1 MTFAHRLL
9 LGSALAFAAA
19 ASAQAPGPGQIG
31 ERSVEPSGQRLPNPE
46 AANVR
51 VAGAVYEPRAE
62 KPGPDFAASLKVP
75 QGFKVDVFAQDLGNA
90 RMLAVAPDG
99 TVYLS
104 RRTEGDIVML
114 KDTNRDGKAD
124 TRAIVAKRRGLH
136 GITIHNN
143 VMYIVGT
150 HDVWTA
156 QVRPDGTLSELTR
169 IIEDLPDAGQ
179 HLNRT
184 LAVGPDNMLYISIG
198 STCDA
203 CRESSDEN
211 AAIVRA
217 SLDGKSRTI
226 FASGLRNTI
235 GFGWHPATS
244 EMWGWDQGID
254 WLGDEHQREEVN
266 KIERGKMYG
275 WPLIYGDGGFNP
287 QDDEHAGVKVPEFD
301 TLAKRPVVT
310 YTAHSAGMQMV
321 FNTGRMFPGAYA
333 GDAFIAQRGSWN
345 RSSPAGYEITRIRFE
360 NGAAAAVEPFVT
372 GFVRKTGDGH
382 AQYGRLAGTAM
393 APDGAL
399 LFSDDKNGVIYR
411 VSYSGS
417 PGAPVAAR
425 ARVAVERDEPR
436 LAGPAIAIA
445 RPETATAAK
454 LTVRSADIAAN
465 ALIPARHSAYYED
478 TSPQLGWSGAPLN
491 TQSYVVIVDDP
502 DAPKPKPL
510 THWIAYDIP
519 ATLVALP
526 GGLPGDMRVK
536 TGFVHGRNSRGGT
549 GWFGPRPKVGE
560 PAHRYHFQVFALSA
574 PLGLAPGAE
583 REAVIAAM
591 AGKVIAKGEL
601 VGRYAQARPAAKL

>member
-1 MTFAHRLL
+1 MTLIHRLL

-19 ASAQAPGPGQIG
+19 ATAQAPGPGQVG
-31 ERSVEPSGQRLPNPE
+31 ERSVEPAGQRLPDPE

-75 QGFKVDVFAQDLGNA
+75 AGYRVSVFAEDLGNA

-114 KDTNRDGKAD
+114 KDGNRDGKAD

-136 GITIHNN
+136 GITLHNGT
-143 VMYIVGT
+143 MYIVGT

-156 QVRPDGTLSELTR
+156 AVRPDGTLSELTR

-184 LAVGPDNMLYISIG
+184 LAVGPDNMLYISVG
-198 STCDA
+198 STCNA

-211 AAIVRA
+211 ATIVRA
-217 SLDGKSRTI
+217 SLDGKTRTI

-235 GFGWHPATS
+235 GFGWHPATG
-244 EMWGWDQGID
+244 EMWGWDHGID

-266 KIERGKMYG
+266 RIERGKMYG
-275 WPLIYGDGGFNP
+275 WPLIYGDGGYNP
-287 QDDEHAGVKVPEFD
+287 QDDEHAGVKLAEFD
-301 TLAKRPVVT
+301 SLAKRPVAT

-321 FNTGRMFPGAYA
+321 FNSGRKLPGI

-345 RSSPAGYEITRIRFE
+345 RSSPSGYEVTRIRFE
-360 NGAAAAVEPFVT
+360 RDTATVEPFVT
-372 GFVRKTGDGH
+372 GFVRKSGDGWV
-382 AQYGRLAGTAM
+382 QYGRLAGTAM
-393 APDGAL
+393 TPDGAL

-411 VSYSGS
+411 VDYT
-417 PGAPVAAR
+417 GAPASTAPPLLP
-425 ARVAVERDEPR
+425 VAVERDEPR
-436 LAGPAIAIA
+436 HVGPALAIA
-445 RPETATAAK
+445 RPETATAAR

-478 TSPQLGWSGAPLN
+478 VSPQLGWSDAPLN
-491 TQSYVVIVDDP
+491 THSFVVIVDDP

-519 ATLVALP
+519 AALVAMP
-526 GGLPGDMRVK
+526 AGLPGDMRVK
-536 TGFVHGRNSRGGT
+536 APGFVHGRNSRGGT
-549 GWFGPRPKVGE
+549 GWFGPRPKVGD

-591 AGKVIAKGEL
+591 AGKVVAKGEL
-601 VGRYAQARPAAKL
+601 IGRYAQARPAAKL